1 MVEWR
6 KLWAVVQREYIERVR
21 TRWFVLATIF
31 GPIVFGT
38 LMYLPAYLATRNVS
52 SPDVARIRILDATG
66 TDLGHRIAVALNG
79 GLFGDTTRTRVE
91 AIDTAQVARAESLAT
106 RAVIAGA
113 IRGVLILEPGIFLG
127 KTVHYA
133 GANATSLSDMQR
145 IESTVR
151 REVLAQ
157 QMRSLGISAA
167 DAERLKRASVDLR
180 AERITAQGRAGS
192 GQISVLI
199 AISVAL
205 LLYVTIFI
213 YGQNVLRGVIEEKQ
227 TRVAEV
233 VVSSVRPTTLLAGKV
248 LGVGAVGL
256 TQMLIW
262 GAASVLMAKYRV
274 ILLQQFGAPAI
285 PIQFPA
291 ISWVQGFLLVL
302 FFVFG
307 YTFYAALFAAIGAT
321 VSTEQEAQQAQ
332 MPVVLLLVISIM
344 FLQPVLNNP
353 EGLLALNLGWLP
365 FSSPIVMPLRM
376 SAVNLPPWQIGLSL
390 FSLAAGCY
398 IAVYIAARVYR
409 TGLLM
414 YGKRP
419 TLREVARWIREA
431 K

>member
-1 MVEWR
+1 
-6 KLWAVVQREYIERVR
+6 
-21 TRWFVLATIF
+21 
-31 GPIVFGT
+31 
-38 LMYLPAYLATRNVS
+38 
-52 SPDVARIRILDATG
+52 
-66 TDLGHRIAVALNG
+66 
-79 GLFGDTTRTRVE
+79 
-91 AIDTAQVARAESLAT
+91 
-106 RAVIAGA
+106 
-113 IRGVLILEPGIFLG
+113 
-127 KTVHYA
+127 
-133 GANATSLSDMQR
+133 
-145 IESTVR
+145 
-151 REVLAQ
+151 
-157 QMRSLGISAA
+157 MRSLGISAA
-167 DAERLKRASVDLR
+167 DAERLKRASVDMR
-180 AERITAQGRAGS
+180 AERITAQGRQGS

-199 AISVAL
+199 AISVAM
-205 LLYVTIFI
+205 LLYITIFI

-233 VVSSVRPTTLLAGKV
+233 VVSSIRPTTLLAGKV

-262 GAASVLMAKYRV
+262 SAASILMAKYRV
-274 ILLQQFGAPAI
+274 LLLEQFGVTAVPL
-285 PIQFPA
+285 QFPS
-291 ISWVQGFLLVL
+291 ISWQQGLMLVL
-302 FFVFG
+302 FFVLG

-321 VSTEQEAQQAQ
+321 VSSEQEAQQAQ

-376 SAVNLPPWQIGLSL
+376 SAVNLPPWQIALSL

-398 IAVYIAARVYR
+398 IAVSIAARVYR

>member
-1 MVEWR
+1 MEWR
-6 KLWAVVQREYIERVR
+6 KLWAVIQREYMERVR

-66 TDLGHRIAVALNG
+66 TDLGRRIAVALNG
-79 GLFGDTTRTRVE
+79 GLFGDTTRTHVE
-91 AIDTAQVARAESLAT
+91 AIDTARIVRAESLAT
-106 RAVIAGA
+106 RAVIAGT
-113 IRGVLILEPGIFLG
+113 IRGFLILEPGVFLG
-127 KTVHYA
+127 QTVHYA

-199 AISVAL
+199 AVSVAM

-274 ILLQQFGAPAI
+274 SLLQQFGAPAV
-285 PIQFPA
+285 PIQFPS
-291 ISWVQGFLLVL
+291 ISWQQGLMLVL
-302 FFVFG
+302 FFVLG

-353 EGLLALNLGWLP
+353 EGLLATNLGWLP

-376 SAVNLPPWQIGLSL
+376 SAVTIPPWQIGLSL
-390 FSLAAGCY
+390 VITVAAIWVLFSIG
-398 IAVYIAARVYR
+398 ARVYAGAVLQIGGR
-409 TGLLM
+409 I
-414 YGKRP
+414 K
-419 TLREVARWIREA
+419 LRDAWRSAGE
-431 K
+431 

>member
-1 MVEWR
+1 VEMQ
-6 KLWAVVQREYIERVR
+6 KLWAVVEREYLERVR

-38 LMYLPAYLATRNVS
+38 LMYLPAYMASRSRAST
-52 SPDVARIRILDATG
+52 DVARIRILDATDS
-66 TDLGHRIAVALNG
+66 DLGRRVASALNG

-91 AIDTAQVARAESLAT
+91 RLAPAQLADAEST
-106 RAVIAGA
+106 AVSAVLKGT
-113 IRGVLILEPGIFLG
+113 IRGYLVLDRSLFIG
-127 KTVHYA
+127 KSARYSGT
-133 GANATSLSDMQR
+133 NATSLTDMRR
-145 IESTVR
+145 IENAVNH
-151 REVLAQ
+151 EVLAQ
-157 QMRSLGISAA
+157 QLRSLGVAA
-167 DAERLKRASVDLR
+167 AEAERLKQFNVSLR
-180 AERITAQGRAGS
+180 AERLTDAGRAGS
-192 GQISVLI
+192 GQVSILI

-205 LLYVTIFI
+205 LLYATIFV

-227 TRVAEV
+227 TRVAEI
-233 VVSSVRPTTLLAGKV
+233 VVSSVKPTTLLAGKV

-262 GAASVLMAKYRV
+262 GAASVGMAKVRGA
-274 ILLQQFGAPAI
+274 LLERFGASAT
-285 PIQFPA
+285 PIQLPSVSFGQA
-291 ISWVQGFLLVL
+291 TLLIL
-302 FFVFG
+302 FFVLG

-344 FLQPVLNNP
+344 FLMPVLNNP
-353 EGLLALNLGWLP
+353 DGALATNLGWLP

-376 SAVNLPPWQIGLSL
+376 SAVTVPPWEIGLSL
-390 FSLAAGCY
+390 FALAAGCY
-398 IAVYIAARVYR
+398 IAIYVAARIYR

-419 TLREVARWIREA
+419 TFREVMRWVRQA

>member
-1 MVEWR
+1 MEGR
-6 KLWAVVQREYIERVR
+6 KLWAVVHREYVERVR

-91 AIDTAQVARAESLAT
+91 AIDTARIVRAESLAT

-113 IRGVLILEPGIFLG
+113 IRGFLILEPGVFLG
-127 KTVHYA
+127 KAVHYA

-145 IESTVR
+145 IENTVR

-157 QMRSLGISAA
+157 QMRSLGISAD
-167 DAERLKRASVDLR
+167 DAERLKRASIELR

-205 LLYVTIFI
+205 LLYMTIFI

-227 TRVAEV
+227 TRVAEI

-262 GAASVLMAKYRV
+262 SAASVLMAKYRV
-274 ILLQQFGAPAI
+274 LLLEHFGVAAMPLQL
-285 PIQFPA
+285 PS
-291 ISWVQGFLLVL
+291 ISWQQGLMLVL
-302 FFVFG
+302 FFVLG

-321 VSTEQEAQQAQ
+321 VSSEQEAQQAQ

-353 EGLLALNLGWLP
+353 EGMLATNLGWLP

-376 SAVNLPPWQIGLSL
+376 SAVTIPPWEIGLSL
-390 FSLAAGCY
+390 FALAAGCY
-398 IAVYIAARVYR
+398 IAVYIAARIYR

-419 TLREVARWIREA
+419 SMREVVRWVKEA